1 MVRTSSVIQIHTP
14 KNVDRGLVLI
24 FIFRLMSQ
32 PIWVQKSNLK
42 LLQFN
47 TVQCNPMNSLRN
59 SYILIDIIWKPL
71 DSFSISLISIGN
83 HCNCLVLGYFF
94 GFFGFFGF
102 LNCLA
107 SWALDHVSPFRLLEK
122 PKKPKKPK
130 NPKNPQNPQKSNK
143 TKRFQWF
150 LMEINELLKKLLYFD
165 GFLVKIIGFL

>member
-1 MVRTSSVIQIHTP
+1 METNVRMQWKSDNKCEYHSICIYMVRTSSVIQIHTP

-83 HCNCLVLGYFF
+83 HCNCLVLCYFG
-94 GFFGFFGF
+94 GFLGFLGFFGF
-102 LNCLA
+102 L
-107 SWALDHVSPFRLLEK
+107 
-122 PKKPKKPK
+122 
-130 NPKNPQNPQKSNK
+130 
-143 TKRFQWF
+143 
-150 LMEINELLKKLLYFD
+150 
-165 GFLVKIIGFL
+165 GFWGFWTVWPAGL